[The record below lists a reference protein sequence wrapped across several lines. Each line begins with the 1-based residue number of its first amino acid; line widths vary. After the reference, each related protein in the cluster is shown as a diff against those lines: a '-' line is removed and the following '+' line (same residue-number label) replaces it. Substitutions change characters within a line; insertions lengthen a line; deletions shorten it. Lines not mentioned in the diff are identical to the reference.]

1 MNKRKLLLSCLM
13 LAAMPAMAEYT
24 GHVYVDKNQNG
35 LRDKGE
41 KPLAGVHVSDG
52 LHVVKTGAD
61 GSFTLP
67 GHDRERFIFIT
78 TPSGYKTFNSH
89 YRRIENNQD
98 GYDFGLIP
106 YDAGISR
113 NGAHRFVH
121 ISDTEIFNTKD
132 HEDWVGNLRDYA
144 RNEQAAFIIH
154 TGDICYENGLREH
167 IKLMNTRN
175 MDCPVFYCIGNH
187 DLVRGKYGEEVF
199 EDNYGP
205 VYYSFDAGN
214 THYIVTPMLGGD
226 HWPGYSADDVV
237 KWMRNDLALVPQ
249 GTPTVVFNHDLLTY
263 RNDFIYSS
271 KNSGSLNLDDHNLK
285 AWIYGHWHI
294 NYIKKQ
300 GNVHTICT
308 SSLDKGGI
316 DHSKTAFRVMHVD
329 GNGDLRSELRYTY
342 LDCNIRISAPAGEM
356 GTGTIPVAINVYDS
370 ATPVSEVTYTCTD
383 AHGKTVSKA
392 RHLTQSTD
400 WSWNGQLT
408 VPEAYAGQTLTLKA
422 CARFANGKT
431 AESTSTFTCSAGKS
445 IPALASDWDNLL
457 GNASHT
463 APQGDTLR
471 LPLRMAW
478 CTNVGANIYM
488 TSPLIHKGRVYTASV
503 DENLQGHASVY
514 ALDGTDGHILWNY
527 PVRNSIKNTIAI
539 DHDIVFAQDAE
550 GWLYA
555 IDAGTGRL
563 RWEKHMPVNSLPAIV
578 EGLVAADGIVYAGTG
593 RSLCAYDAETGALR
607 WKNEGWNQREG
618 TTSTLSL
625 GGGVLIGS
633 AQWSALHANDASTGK
648 HLWSRSDNGLRHRGS
663 TPAIHGGLLYLLSE
677 KSLFIME
684 AATGRVVV
692 RKALPYNVDVT
703 STPLLTDNV
712 IIFGTAQDGLIAL
725 DSETLEEK
733 WTCRTG
739 DALIYTSPYTR
750 RPSATIETSPVPA
763 GNNVLVTASDGTFYV
778 IDKSDGHIEWQHA
791 TGAPI
796 FGSPAVSGRAV
807 VVSDFG
813 GNVYM
818 FCGN

>member
-1 MNKRKLLLSCLM
+1 
-13 LAAMPAMAEYT
+13 MPSTA
-24 GHVYVDKNQNG
+24 
-35 LRDKGE
+35 
-41 KPLAGVHVSDG
+41 
-52 LHVVKTGAD
+52 
-61 GSFTLP
+61 
-67 GHDRERFIFIT
+67 
-78 TPSGYKTFNSH
+78 
-89 YRRIENNQD
+89 
-98 GYDFGLIP
+98 
-106 YDAGISR
+106 
-113 NGAHRFVH
+113 
-121 ISDTEIFNTKD
+121 
-132 HEDWVGNLRDYA
+132 
-144 RNEQAAFIIH
+144 
-154 TGDICYENGLREH
+154 
-167 IKLMNTRN
+167 
-175 MDCPVFYCIGNH
+175 
-187 DLVRGKYGEEVF
+187 
-199 EDNYGP
+199 
-205 VYYSFDAGN
+205 
-214 THYIVTPMLGGD
+214 
-226 HWPGYSADDVV
+226 
-237 KWMRNDLALVPQ
+237 
-249 GTPTVVFNHDLLTY
+249 PTDTY
-263 RNDFIYSS
+263 R
-271 KNSGSLNLDDHNLK
+271 
-285 AWIYGHWHI
+285 
-294 NYIKKQ
+294 
-300 GNVHTICT
+300 
-308 SSLDKGGI
+308 
-316 DHSKTAFRVMHVD
+316 
-329 GNGDLRSELRYTY
+329 
-342 LDCNIRISAPAGEM
+342 
-356 GTGTIPVAINVYDS
+356 
-370 ATPVSEVTYTCTD
+370 
-383 AHGKTVSKA
+383 
-392 RHLTQSTD
+392 
-400 WSWNGQLT
+400 
-408 VPEAYAGQTLTLKA
+408 
-422 CARFANGKT
+422 
-431 AESTSTFTCSAGKS
+431 
-445 IPALASDWDNLL
+445 
-457 GNASHT
+457 
-463 APQGDTLR
+463 
-471 LPLRMAW
+471 
-478 CTNVGANIYM
+478 
-488 TSPLIHKGRVYTASV
+488 
-503 DENLQGHASVY
+503 
-514 ALDGTDGHILWNY
+514 NY